1 MHTVRTHTF
10 EYEWNDCWF
19 QIVVSICCCLVCC
32 VCVRILGVFVFI
44 WPCITAHICQMAK
57 VLKHSCEHACV
68 CVYVRMHFHYVSI
81 RLCTCATFSSFSFD
95 CRCFLFHSKILW
107 QKVETSNMNLCKQ
120 ICYQMSFFSNSPYT
134 SFGASLKWFSIRI
147 FSIKFSFVM
156 FLKWEHTKSWYF
168 MCRRGCN
175 TTEEHEWKRK
185 TSSNTKNTIKLMFPL
200 RWCLETM
207 EIIENSDAVHTHTHT
222 LSQTYLL
229 NV

>member
-95 CRCFLFHSKILW
+95 CRCFLFHNKILW

-120 ICYQMSFFSNSPYT
+120 ICYQMSFFLTLRIQVLAPVSNGFQFESSRLNFHLWCFWNESTQKVDILCADEDVIQQKNMNGKEKPAAT
-134 SFGASLKWFSIRI
+134 
-147 FSIKFSFVM
+147 
-156 FLKWEHTKSWYF
+156 
-168 MCRRGCN
+168 
-175 TTEEHEWKRK
+175 RK
-185 TSSNTKNTIKLMFPL
+185 IQSN
-200 RWCLETM
+200 
-207 EIIENSDAVHTHTHT
+207 
-222 LSQTYLL
+222 
-229 NV
+229 